1 MCRRGAFA
9 TYFSIHSSM
18 SKFANFLCARIRD
31 WRRPSFSLKLRSI
44 VAAPAGLVVQVS
56 NQTKCFGK
64 LEANLRPSQVGEVL
78 YVLFASR
85 VGKGLERALE
95 RIQRLQL
102 CVEGRRDVEKA
113 VRPEPFTQ

>member
-18 SKFANFLCARIRD
+18 SKFANFLCARMRD

-56 NQTKCFGK
+56 DQTKCFGK
-64 LEANLRPSQVGEVL
+64 LEANLRPWQVRQVF
-78 YVLFASR
+78 YVLSASR
-85 VGKGLERALE
+85 VWTVPSRALE
-95 RIQRLQL
+95 SIPCLPL
-102 CVEGRRDVEKA
+102 PVEAGRHVERA
-113 VRPEPFTQ
+113 VTTDA